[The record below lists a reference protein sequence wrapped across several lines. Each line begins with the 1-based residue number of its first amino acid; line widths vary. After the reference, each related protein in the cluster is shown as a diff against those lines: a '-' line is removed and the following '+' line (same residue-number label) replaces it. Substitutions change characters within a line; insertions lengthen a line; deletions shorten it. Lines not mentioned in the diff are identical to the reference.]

1 MQYDRIRRRGIEK
14 VKCELMLMCLGVNLR
29 KLFSMLDNENNK
41 SLYWENKNLKTEKFP
56 IITFI
61 KSKKKGT

>member
-14 VKCELMLMCLGVNLR
+14 VECELMLMCLGVNLR

-56 IITFI
+56 IV
-61 KSKKKGT
+61 KQKQKKGT